1 MRTREL
7 EAIPP
12 VTGLYLKSALSALRS
27 GSTIPDERVLV
38 HAVSIDADRVARY
51 DRICGFAFS
60 DRVPPTFPH
69 LLAFP
74 LSLELMARPTFP
86 FALPGLVHITNSI
99 TQHRPIRVYEALDVA
114 VRLSGLR
121 PHRSGR
127 VFDVL
132 AEVRVGVDTVW
143 TSRSTYLAR
152 GDGDASAPA
161 PPDDPGEFSP
171 PHTATW
177 RVPTDIGRRYGAVSG
192 DRNPIHLSHVTAKVF
207 GFRRAIAHGMWTAAR
222 ALAAVESVL
231 PDAFTYDFAFRKPL
245 FLPSEVD
252 VGAEQSGDEWRIEV
266 RSSSTPDVS
275 HFHGRIRPVTTP
287 TTEPTT

>member
-7 EAIPP
+7 EAIPA
-12 VTGLYLKSALSALRS
+12 VTGLYLKSAVAALRS
-27 GSTIPDERVLV
+27 GSKIPDERVLV
-38 HAVSIDADRVARY
+38 HAVSMDADRIARY
-51 DRICGFAFS
+51 DRLCGFAFS

-74 LSLELMARPTFP
+74 LSLDLMARPTFP

-99 TQHRPIRVYEALDVA
+99 SQHRPIRVYEAIDVA
-114 VRLSGLR
+114 VSLSDLR
-121 PHRSGR
+121 PHRSGG

-132 AEVRVGVDTVW
+132 AEVRAGVETVW

-152 GDGDASAPA
+152 GDGDADAPA
-161 PPDDPGEFSP
+161 PQDDPGEFSP

-177 RVPTDIGRRYGAVSG
+177 RVPADIGRRYGAVSG
-192 DRNPIHLSHVTAKVF
+192 DRNPIHLSMPTARVF

-222 ALAAVESVL
+222 ALATLESNL
-231 PDAFTYDFAFRKPL
+231 PDAFTYDVAFRKPL
-245 FLPSEVD
+245 LLPGEVD

-266 RSSSTPDVS
+266 RSSSRSDSS
-275 HFHGRIRPVTTP
+275 HFHGRIRPVTAP
-287 TTEPTT
+287 HTEPTP